1 MTLPVENVAA
11 IASAPDTGTGLRR
24 GSLSLVET
32 IGQSVANIAPTAT
45 PALTVAVIVG
55 IAGIGSWLAFLVA
68 AIGMM
73 FVAGNIATLAR
84 RHPLAGSYF
93 VYIGRTL
100 GPLAG
105 MVAGWSMVAAYL
117 AAGIA
122 SVVGGQIFL
131 GYVLDGI
138 GLGAVNPPGWLFDLA
153 FVALVWALAYRDIRL
168 SARVGVVIECLSL
181 GIITLITAIVTVR
194 HGTAIDRLQLD
205 IVHLDWSGVMS
216 ALTLAVFSFVGFES
230 AATLAKEARD
240 PTRAVPRAIMLSAGL
255 AGLFFVVITYAM
267 VLGVGDEVRVL
278 ADSSAPFAEITS
290 RAGLPAAAMIVYS
303 AAMISVFAAALACVN
318 AVSRLMFSMGRYE
331 FIHRSMGNVHD
342 RHQTPHF
349 AISAAAVLIASVC
362 IGLSGLPAL
371 DEFGLTATFSTFGFL
386 VVYLLISIV
395 APVDL
400 YRSAVLRPR
409 HVIVGAVGVLLMAF
423 VIFGSLY
430 PVPAYPYNLLPYL
443 FAFYLLV
450 GGLWYGILVG
460 QAPHAVAALHQD
472 LEL

>member
-1 MTLPVENVAA
+1 M
-11 IASAPDTGTGLRR
+11 
-24 GSLSLVET
+24 
-32 IGQSVANIAPTAT
+32 
-45 PALTVAVIVG
+45 
-55 IAGIGSWLAFLVA
+55 
-68 AIGMM
+68 
-73 FVAGNIATLAR
+73 
-84 RHPLAGSYF
+84 
-93 VYIGRTL
+93 
-100 GPLAG
+100 
-105 MVAGWSMVAAYL
+105 
-117 AAGIA
+117 
-122 SVVGGQIFL
+122 
-131 GYVLDGI
+131 
-138 GLGAVNPPGWLFDLA
+138 
-153 FVALVWALAYRDIRL
+153 
-168 SARVGVVIECLSL
+168 VIECLSL

>member
-55 IAGIGSWLAFLVA
+55 IAGIGSWLASLVA
-68 AIGMM
+68 TIGMM

-205 IVHLDWSGVMS
+205 IPHLDWGGVMS

>member
-1 MTLPVENVAA
+1 MTFPAEDVAA
-11 IASAPDTGTGLRR
+11 IASAPDSAPGLRR

-45 PALTVAVIVG
+45 PALTVGVIVG
-55 IAGIGSWLAFLVA
+55 IAGIASWLAFLIA
-68 AIGMM
+68 TIGMM

-131 GYVLDGI
+131 RYVLDAI
-138 GLGAVNPPGWLFDLA
+138 GLDALSPPGWLFDLA

-168 SARVGVVIECLSL
+168 SSRVGVVIECLSL
-181 GIITLITAIVTVR
+181 SVITLITAIVLVR
-194 HGTAIDRLQLD
+194 HGTAIDRPQLD
-205 IVHLDWSGVMS
+205 LPHLDGGGVMS

-230 AATLAKEARD
+230 AATLAKEARN

-267 VLGVGDEVRVL
+267 VLGVGDEARVL
-278 ADSSAPFAEITS
+278 AESSAPFAEITS
-290 RAGLPAAAMIVYS
+290 RAGLPAAATIVYS
-303 AAMISVFAAALACVN
+303 AALISVFAAALACVN

-342 RHQTPHF
+342 RHQTPHL
-349 AISAAAVLIASVC
+349 AISAAAALIASVC
-362 IGLSGLPAL
+362 IGLSGLSAL

-386 VVYLLISIV
+386 VIYLLISIV
-395 APVDL
+395 ASVDL
-400 YRSAVLRPR
+400 YRSATLRLR
-409 HVIVGAVGVLLMAF
+409 HVIVGAVGVLLMGF

-443 FAFYLLV
+443 FALYLLV
-450 GGLWYGILVG
+450 GGLWYGILAG
-460 QAPHAVAALHQD
+460 RAPHVLAALHQD